1 MWSQTWSVQYSKEYH
16 QVSFAFQALPFV
28 ETRACAR
35 HSLSNPMTSLHR
47 LEWSRDP
54 LSQSPRIYLQ
64 IIKITISRSQ
74 VLDTHEFCNIISY
87 GFSWLFWSVPRCSG
101 FPAIVHATKKETKQ
115 KSLISYI
122 SFPSYL
128 VFSVFPT
135 HPSHFLSEKPWT
147 RGWLLVFTSDGF
159 GVGILSGVVRAL
171 MTLWK
176 SKIGVVSTT
185 ESEWK
190 ESERFHLLPTPLMTP
205 SFTI

>member
-1 MWSQTWSVQYSKEYH
+1 MPQ
-16 QVSFAFQALPFV
+16 
-28 ETRACAR
+28 
-35 HSLSNPMTSLHR
+35 
-47 LEWSRDP
+47 
-54 LSQSPRIYLQ
+54 
-64 IIKITISRSQ
+64 
-74 VLDTHEFCNIISY
+74 
-87 GFSWLFWSVPRCSG
+87 
-101 FPAIVHATKKETKQ
+101 KKETKQ
-115 KSLISYI
+115 KSLIWYI

-135 HPSHFLSEKPWT
+135 HPSYFLSEKPWT

-159 GVGILSGVVRAL
+159 GVGIVSGVVRAL
-171 MTLWK
+171 MTLGK